1 MVIVDNNVL
10 SSLAKIDRLALLPEV
25 FDEVATVSSVF
36 DELHRD
42 EVAGYEFVERID
54 DVKGYRGGWL
64 QVRSMTEPEL
74 QSVDEIVDSSLA
86 FTDAE
91 CIAVASHREDRLLT
105 DDGHAGEMASQ
116 RGIEVWDLKLLLEA
130 TIVEGVVESEAE
142 IETIIDEL
150 REKDGYRFSD
160 DDRRD
165 LLDRLP

>member
-1 MVIVDNNVL
+1 MVTVDNNVL

-25 FDEVATVSSVF
+25 FDDVATVSSVF

-64 QVRSMTEPEL
+64 GVRSMTEPEL
-74 QSVDEIVDSSLA
+74 QSADEVVDSSLA
-86 FTDAE
+86 FTDAK
-91 CIAVASHREDRLLT
+91 CIAAAYHHEERLLT

-130 TIVEGVVESEAE
+130 AIIEGVIESEVE
-142 IETIIDEL
+142 IETTIREL
-150 REKDGYRFSD
+150 REKDGYHFSD
-160 DDRRD
+160 EDRRD